1 MLPAPSARHLAQRAC
16 TALALLA
23 AVLLAACAH
32 RAPGPDVLALA
43 APAVAPG
50 WSCLERWS
58 PRALP
63 GKRSTRYALGRT
75 PEGRKAVAATAEAS
89 ASLLDHRLHRA
100 PETLGRLRF
109 AWQVPKL
116 IDAADVRQRHGDDA
130 PARLVLAFDGDH
142 ARLSARNRAL
152 FELAETLSGERP
164 PFATLMYVW
173 DTPGPVGDTVVNN
186 RTDRV
191 RKIVVDAGA
200 AQLGRWREH
209 ERDIAADFQAVYG
222 EAPGALIGVALMS
235 DADNTGSQ
243 SMAWYGPVCLGPAP
257 TPPAP

>member
-1 MLPAPSARHLAQRAC
+1 MQPTPSAGHPALRARV
-16 TALALLA
+16 ALVLLGA
-23 AVLLAACAH
+23 ALLAACAH
-32 RAPGPDVLALA
+32 RPAGLDMAGLA
-43 APAVAPG
+43 AAAPG
-50 WSCLERWS
+50 WSCLAAWS

-75 PEGRKAVAATAEAS
+75 PEGRRAVAATAEAS
-89 ASLLDHRLHRA
+89 ASLLDHRLRRA

-130 PARLVLAFDGDH
+130 PVRLLLAFDGDH
-142 ARLSARNRAL
+142 TRLSTRNRAL
-152 FELAETLSGERP
+152 FDLAETLSGERP

-173 DTPGPVGDTVVNN
+173 DTPGPVGDTVINN
-186 RTDRV
+186 RSDRI

-209 ERDIAADFQAVYG
+209 ERDIAADFKSVYG

-235 DADNTGSQ
+235 DADNTGGQ
-243 SMAWYGPVCLGPAP
+243 SLAWYGPVCLGPAP
-257 TPPAP
+257 AARAP